1 MKYCNN
7 SQLFASCKIA
17 NQFILNRLSLIYANP
32 FGLALTYFTHT
43 ARHTFASLIT
53 LSEGVPIE
61 TVSRMLGHRDIRT
74 TQIYAE
80 LSLDKI
86 AQDIRALSER
96 IEGKYILID

>member
-1 MKYCNN
+1 M
-7 SQLFASCKIA
+7 
-17 NQFILNRLSLIYANP
+17 
-32 FGLALTYFTHT
+32 TYFTHT